1 MAAEVNGE
9 LKLFLQWYVSSGQ
22 EPNITRLAHAGLP
35 AGRGRKGGVPK
46 HKRSSTPTV
55 SPDVVVP
62 RPATSQTQPGSS
74 LLSVLHPTVHAGPQ
88 FTGDAVN
95 HSCYYTSAASATS
108 RAAGVCCCSCFN
120 CGKHAAFC
128 NSHISVHS

>member
-35 AGRGRKGGVPK
+35 AGRGRKGGVLK

-62 RPATSQTQPGSS
+62 RPATSQTQPRSS
-74 LLSVLHPTVHAGPQ
+74 LLSVLHPTVQAHNSQVMQSITPAITLQQPVLLQGQ
-88 FTGDAVN
+88 Q
-95 HSCYYTSAASATS
+95 
-108 RAAGVCCCSCFN
+108 VCCCSCFN

>member
-1 MAAEVNGE
+1 MNGE
-9 LKLFLQWYVSSGQ
+9 LKLFLQWYISSGQ
-22 EPNITRLAHAGLP
+22 EPNITQLAHAGLP

-55 SPDVVVP
+55 SPDVVP
-62 RPATSQTQPGSS
+62 HPATSQTQPGSR
-74 LLSVLHPTVHAGPQ
+74 LLSVLRPTLQGRQ
-88 FTGDAVN
+88 FTGETVN
-95 HSCYYTSAASATS
+95 HSCYYTSSASATS

-128 NSHISVHS
+128 NSHISIHS